1 MLTLRSD
8 GGVDGRRPGME
19 SGPAMKRQHGRQVRA
34 GVQGRVVRRAVAPE
48 RPAATSS
55 SVPASPAQ
63 ADQVVAEGMAH
74 HRAGRFAEAE
84 ACYRQALAE
93 APTHAEALHLLGL
106 LAHQFGRH
114 DLAVD
119 LIGRAIA
126 SADDRPLYYLNL
138 GAALQAFGRL
148 DLA

>member
-1 MLTLRSD
+1 
-8 GGVDGRRPGME
+8 ME

-63 ADQVVAEGMAH
+63 ADQIVAEGMAH

-84 ACYRQALAE
+84 ACC
-93 APTHAEALHLLGL
+93 
-106 LAHQFGRH
+106 
-114 DLAVD
+114 
-119 LIGRAIA
+119 
-126 SADDRPLYYLNL
+126 
-138 GAALQAFGRL
+138 RL
-148 DLA
+148 DLAIQRYRQAIALQPESPQAYNNLGVALQAQGALVEAIPCFERAIALAPGYPDGHFNLG